1 MKSNST
7 FGTGLQCDIKKKMPR
22 MKNELKI
29 IPLKIKPDLL
39 HEYTDAIQRHQQR
52 YDVSKPSKWGDQ
64 IKLLTNM
71 RYISEE
77 QWDQTAPLMSF
88 DILKYNYIYPH
99 IDDYLAE
106 KMGLWKY
113 LAKGGLYHTEHTW
126 YNIYEDEGNQVPHY
140 HIENHGRDK
149 DDNNLV
155 ASGVCYLQVDDTLHR
170 EFRIYDGSPWKDG
183 KIVNEPTQI
192 THPKAGELYLFEP
205 SLWHEAVQTG
215 VGKSIVIAFN
225 VFLI

>member
-1 MKSNST
+1 MNNST
-7 FGTGLQCDIKKKMPR
+7 FGIGLQCDIKKKM
-22 MKNELKI
+22 KNKLKQI
-29 IPLKIKPDLL
+29 KLKTSPDLL
-39 HEYTDAIQRHQQR
+39 KEYSDAIQNHQKR

-77 QWDQTAPLMSF
+77 QWDQTAPLMTF

-99 IDDYLAE
+99 IDEYLTT
-106 KMGLWKY
+106 GDR
-113 LAKGGLYHTEHTW
+113 YHTEHTW
-126 YNIYEDEGNQVPHY
+126 YNIYENEGNQVPHY

-149 DDNNLV
+149 DDNDLV

-183 KIVNEPTQI
+183 KIVDEPVMTLY
-192 THPKAGELYLFEP
+192 PKTGELYLFEP

-215 VGKSIVIAFN
+215 IGKSIIIAFN

>member
-1 MKSNST
+1 
-7 FGTGLQCDIKKKMPR
+7 
-22 MKNELKI
+22 MKNKLKQ
-29 IPLKIKPDLL
+29 IKLTTSPDLL
-39 HEYTDAIQRHQQR
+39 KEYTDAIQNHQKR
-52 YDVSKPSKWGDQ
+52 YNVSKPSKWGDQ

-77 QWDQTAPLMSF
+77 QWDQTAPLMTF

-99 IDDYLAE
+99 IDDYLAK

-113 LAKGGLYHTEHTW
+113 LAKGDLYHTEHTW
-126 YNIYEDEGNQVPHY
+126 YNIYENEGNQVPHY

>member
-7 FGTGLQCDIKKKMPR
+7 FGTGLQCDIEKKMPR
-22 MKNELKI
+22 MKNELTI

-39 HEYTDAIQRHQQR
+39 HEYIDAIQRHQQR

-64 IKLLTNM
+64 VKLLTNM

-77 QWDQTAPLMSF
+77 QWGQTAPLMSF

-99 IDDYLAE
+99 IDDYLAK
-106 KMGLWKY
+106 KMGLWMF
-113 LAKGGLYHTEHTW
+113 LAKGDLYHTEHTW
-126 YNIYEDEGNQVPHY
+126 YNIYENEGNQVPHY

-149 DDNNLV
+149 DDNDLV

-215 VGKSIVIAFN
+215 IGKSIVIAFN

>member
-1 MKSNST
+1 
-7 FGTGLQCDIKKKMPR
+7 MPR

-39 HEYTDAIQRHQQR
+39 HEYTAAIQRHQQR

-77 QWDQTAPLMSF
+77 QWDQTAPLMTF

-99 IDDYLAE
+99 IDEYLATDD
-106 KMGLWKY
+106 
-113 LAKGGLYHTEHTW
+113 LYHTEHTW
-126 YNIYEDEGNQVPHY
+126 YNIYENEGNQVPHY

-149 DDNNLV
+149 DDNDLV
-155 ASGVCYLQVDDTLHR
+155 ASGVCYLQVDNTLHR
-170 EFRIYDGSPWKDG
+170 EFRIYDGSPWKNG

-192 THPKAGELYLFEP
+192 TYPKAGELYLFEP

-215 VGKSIVIAFN
+215 IGKSIIIAFN

>member
-1 MKSNST
+1 MMNNST
-7 FGTGLQCDIKKKMPR
+7 FGIGLQCDIKKKM
-22 MKNELKI
+22 KNKLKQI
-29 IPLKIKPDLL
+29 QLKTSPNLL
-39 HEYTDAIQRHQQR
+39 KEYSDAIQNHQKR

-77 QWDQTAPLMSF
+77 QWDQTAPLMTF

-99 IDDYLAE
+99 IDEYLATDDR
-106 KMGLWKY
+106 
-113 LAKGGLYHTEHTW
+113 YHTEHTW
-126 YNIYEDEGNQVPHY
+126 YNIYENEGNQVPHY

-149 DDNNLV
+149 DDNDLV

-183 KIVNEPTQI
+183 KIVDEPVMTLY
-192 THPKAGELYLFEP
+192 PKTGELYLFEP

-215 VGKSIVIAFN
+215 IGKSIVIAFN